1 MEYEDDDGDEIFE
14 AQDIFEIFSTVENA
28 AVSKTNQG
36 EALEEPL
43 LQEILVPARLN
54 TSKEVAEEQVIP
66 AIQGV
71 AEEQVIL
78 AIQDVAE
85 EQVTPV
91 IEDVAKEQVTPVIQD
106 VIKEQVILVTQDA
119 TTEIGINATT
129 RSETN
134 RKEIIE
140 EVVEQK
146 LLVPSEENHE
156 KIFEEISE
164 ETIEE
169 PLVQDLST
177 SALLSIS
184 EETVEEPLVQD
195 LSTPTLLSISEELE
209 MKTSSAAK
217 YTAADFS
224 TKSDEICEAEIV
236 GKEPITFLPAP
247 IVLNI
252 FGEEEIPNEK
262 FEVYFVSSFI
272 YFYVALI
279 FSNIYYAI

>member
-177 SALLSIS
+177 SALLNM
-184 EETVEEPLVQD
+184 
-195 LSTPTLLSISEELE
+195 SEELE